1 MTLFS
6 LNYKQINKLISK
18 MQKKI
23 FFVKLSNLTEAIYI
37 ISIGI

>member
-1 MTLFS
+1 MLFL

-23 FFVKLSNLTEAIYI
+23 FFFVKLKNLTEAI
-37 ISIGI
+37 